1 VSLYGTVTRL
11 APAGHHPPKPSHQI
25 QSFMKKPNGRRH
37 LCVADGV
44 WLCFLSPM
52 FPHGVRQSFH
62 SLMLPQ
68 FFTLSALE
76 RPVKGAW
83 RGYNP

>member
-1 VSLYGTVTRL
+1 
-11 APAGHHPPKPSHQI
+11 
-25 QSFMKKPNGRRH
+25 
-37 LCVADGV
+37 
-44 WLCFLSPM
+44 
-52 FPHGVRQSFH
+52 
-62 SLMLPQ
+62 MLPQ